1 MRFAGAIDSRP
12 DRPTIFIDRNSG
24 GRSFKAAIEA
34 KGIRVVLHDEVFA
47 RDVPD
52 EAWIAEVGKLGWIAV
67 TGDNAITRSPLA
79 LHHLSRSK
87 LFLFV
92 LHGLNGATREGKAEC
107 ILARYEK
114 MAELVQ
120 SSQPPKVW
128 RIGKDGV
135 ARPFDFKKVLLRMQR
150 RI

>member
-1 MRFAGAIDSRP
+1 MRSAGATDSRP

-24 GRSFKAAIEA
+24 GRSFKAILES
-34 KGIRVVLHDEVFA
+34 KGIRVVLHDEEFA

-52 EAWIAEVGKLGWIAV
+52 ETWISEVGKRGWIAI

-79 LHHLSRSK
+79 LHHLIRSK
-87 LFLFV
+87 LFLFI

-107 ILARYEK
+107 ILASYEK
-114 MAELVQ
+114 MSELVQ
-120 SSQPPKVW
+120 TAEPPKIW

-135 ARPFDFKKVLLRMQR
+135 ARLFDFRKVLVRMQR
-150 RI
+150 R